1 MREIF
6 SNDPRGG
13 KLIMK
18 NIDKDLF
25 LRNNQLEGTMYVEF
39 KYSSAEKEF
48 WNEDSYYIDSDIF
61 EYLLGV
67 FEKSKEDFSM
77 FGENYFSFEEVD
89 NLINSLKN
97 IDLEGIADKI
107 TKNSFKEDK
116 YIEKIQIINSL
127 ISLIQRLE
135 AWLVKAIELDVI
147 VIILGL

>member
-1 MREIF
+1 
-6 SNDPRGG
+6 
-13 KLIMK
+13 MK

-25 LRNNQLEGTMYVEF
+25 LRKNQLEGTMYVEF

-48 WNEDSYYIDSDIF
+48 WNEDSYYINSDIF

-89 NLINSLKN
+89 NLINCLKK
-97 IDLEGIADKI
+97 IDLEGIADKV

-127 ISLIQRLE
+127 INLVQRLE
-135 AWLVKAIELDVI
+135 AWLVKAIELDVT

>member
-116 YIEKIQIINSL
+116 YIKKIQIINSL

-147 VIILGL
+147 VIILGI

>member
-1 MREIF
+1 
-6 SNDPRGG
+6 
-13 KLIMK
+13 MK
-18 NIDKDLF
+18 NTDNELL
-25 LRNNQLEGTMYVEF
+25 LRKNQLEGTMYVEF

-89 NLINSLKN
+89 NLLNSLKK

-107 TKNSFKEDK
+107 IKNSFKEDK
-116 YIEKIQIINSL
+116 YIEKIQIIKSL
-127 ISLIQRLE
+127 ISLVQRLE

-147 VIILGL
+147 VIILGI

>member
-1 MREIF
+1 
-6 SNDPRGG
+6 
-13 KLIMK
+13 MK
-18 NIDKDLF
+18 NIDNDLF
-25 LRNNQLEGTMYVEF
+25 LRKNQLEGTMYVEF

-48 WNEDSYYIDSDIF
+48 WNEDSYYINSDIF

-77 FGENYFSFEEVD
+77 FGENYFSFEEVN
-89 NLINSLKN
+89 NLINSLKK
-97 IDLEGIADKI
+97 IDLEGIADKVI
-107 TKNSFKEDK
+107 KNSFKEDK

-127 ISLIQRLE
+127 INLVQRLE

>member
-1 MREIF
+1 
-6 SNDPRGG
+6 
-13 KLIMK
+13 MK
-18 NIDKDLF
+18 NIDNDLF
-25 LRNNQLEGTMYVEF
+25 LRKNQLEGTMYVEF

-48 WNEDSYYIDSDIF
+48 WNEDSYYINSDIF

-89 NLINSLKN
+89 NLINNLKN

-127 ISLIQRLE
+127 INLVQRLE
-135 AWLVKAIELDVI
+135 AWLVKAIELDVT

>member
-1 MREIF
+1 
-6 SNDPRGG
+6 
-13 KLIMK
+13 MK

-25 LRNNQLEGTMYVEF
+25 LRKNQLEGTMYVEF

-48 WNEDSYYIDSDIF
+48 WNEDSYYINSDIF

-89 NLINSLKN
+89 NLINCLKK
-97 IDLEGIADKI
+97 IDLEGIADKV

-127 ISLIQRLE
+127 ISLVQRLE
-135 AWLVKAIELDVI
+135 AWLVKALELDVI
-147 VIILGL
+147 VIILGI

>member
-1 MREIF
+1 
-6 SNDPRGG
+6 
-13 KLIMK
+13 MK

-25 LRNNQLEGTMYVEF
+25 LRKNQLEGTMYVEF

-48 WNEDSYYIDSDIF
+48 WNEASYYIDSDIF

-67 FEKSKEDFSM
+67 FEKSKADFSM
-77 FGENYFSFEEVD
+77 FGENYFSVEEVD
-89 NLINSLKN
+89 NLINSLKK

-107 TKNSFKEDK
+107 IKNSFKEDK

-147 VIILGL
+147 VIILGI

>member
-18 NIDKDLF
+18 NIDNDLF
-25 LRNNQLEGTMYVEF
+25 LRKNQLEGTMYVEF

-48 WNEDSYYIDSDIF
+48 WNEDSYYINSDIF

-77 FGENYFSFEEVD
+77 FGENYFSFEEVN
-89 NLINSLKN
+89 NLINSLKK
-97 IDLEGIADKI
+97 IDLEGIADKVI
-107 TKNSFKEDK
+107 KNSFKEDK

-127 ISLIQRLE
+127 INLVQRLE

>member
-1 MREIF
+1 
-6 SNDPRGG
+6 
-13 KLIMK
+13 MK

-25 LRNNQLEGTMYVEF
+25 LRKNQLEGTMYVEF

-127 ISLIQRLE
+127 INLVQRLE

>member
-18 NIDKDLF
+18 NIDNDLF
-25 LRNNQLEGTMYVEF
+25 LRKNQLEGTMYVEF

-48 WNEDSYYIDSDIF
+48 WNEDSYYINSDIF

-89 NLINSLKN
+89 NLINSLKK

-127 ISLIQRLE
+127 INLVQRLE

-147 VIILGL
+147 VIILGI

>member
-89 NLINSLKN
+89 NLINSLKK

>member
-1 MREIF
+1 
-6 SNDPRGG
+6 
-13 KLIMK
+13 MK

-25 LRNNQLEGTMYVEF
+25 LRKNQLEGTMYVEF

-135 AWLVKAIELDVI
+135 AWLVKAIELDVT

>member
-18 NIDKDLF
+18 NIDNDLF
-25 LRNNQLEGTMYVEF
+25 LRKNQLEGTMYVEF

-48 WNEDSYYIDSDIF
+48 WNEDSYYVDNDIF

-77 FGENYFSFEEVD
+77 FGKNYFSVEEVD
-89 NLINSLKN
+89 NLLNCLKK
-97 IDLEGIADKI
+97 IDLEGIADKVI
-107 TKNSFKEDK
+107 KNSFKEDK

>member
-1 MREIF
+1 
-6 SNDPRGG
+6 
-13 KLIMK
+13 MK
-18 NIDKDLF
+18 NIDNDLF
-25 LRNNQLEGTMYVEF
+25 LRKNQLEGTMYVEF

-48 WNEDSYYIDSDIF
+48 WNEDSYYINSDIF
-61 EYLLGV
+61 EYLLGI

-77 FGENYFSFEEVD
+77 FGENYFSFEEVN
-89 NLINSLKN
+89 NLINSLKK
-97 IDLEGIADKI
+97 IELEGIADKVI
-107 TKNSFKEDK
+107 KNSFKEDK

>member
-1 MREIF
+1 
-6 SNDPRGG
+6 
-13 KLIMK
+13 MK
-18 NIDKDLF
+18 NIDNDLF
-25 LRNNQLEGTMYVEF
+25 LRKNQLEGTMYVEF

-48 WNEDSYYIDSDIF
+48 WNEDSYYINSDIF

-77 FGENYFSFEEVD
+77 FGKNYFSVEEVD
-89 NLINSLKN
+89 NLLNCLKK
-97 IDLEGIADKI
+97 IDLEGIADKVI
-107 TKNSFKEDK
+107 KNSFKEDK

>member
-1 MREIF
+1 
-6 SNDPRGG
+6 
-13 KLIMK
+13 MK
-18 NIDKDLF
+18 NIDNDLF
-25 LRNNQLEGTMYVEF
+25 LRKNQLEGTMYVEF

-89 NLINSLKN
+89 NLINSLKK
-97 IDLEGIADKI
+97 IDLEGIADKVI
-107 TKNSFKEDK
+107 KNSIKEDK

-127 ISLIQRLE
+127 INLIQRLE

>member
-1 MREIF
+1 
-6 SNDPRGG
+6 
-13 KLIMK
+13 MK

-25 LRNNQLEGTMYVEF
+25 LRKNQLEGTMYVEF

-89 NLINSLKN
+89 NLLNCLKK

-107 TKNSFKEDK
+107 IKNSFKEDK

>member
-1 MREIF
+1 
-6 SNDPRGG
+6 
-13 KLIMK
+13 MK

-25 LRNNQLEGTMYVEF
+25 LRKNQLEGTIYVEF

-127 ISLIQRLE
+127 INLVQRLE

>member
-25 LRNNQLEGTMYVEF
+25 LRKNQLEGTMYVEF

-48 WNEDSYYIDSDIF
+48 WNEDSYYINSDIF

-147 VIILGL
+147 VIILGI

>member
-18 NIDKDLF
+18 NIDNDLF
-25 LRNNQLEGTMYVEF
+25 LRKNQLEGTMYVEF

-89 NLINSLKN
+89 NLLNCLKK
-97 IDLEGIADKI
+97 IDLEGIADKVI
-107 TKNSFKEDK
+107 KNSFKEDK

>member
-1 MREIF
+1 
-6 SNDPRGG
+6 
-13 KLIMK
+13 MK
-18 NIDKDLF
+18 NIDNDLF
-25 LRNNQLEGTMYVEF
+25 LRKSQLEGTMYVEF

-48 WNEDSYYIDSDIF
+48 WNEDSYYINSDIF

-89 NLINSLKN
+89 NLINCLKK

-127 ISLIQRLE
+127 ISLVQRLE
-135 AWLVKAIELDVI
+135 AWLVKALELDVI
-147 VIILGL
+147 VIILGI

>member
-6 SNDPRGG
+6 SNDTKGG

-18 NIDKDLF
+18 NIDNDLF
-25 LRNNQLEGTMYVEF
+25 LRKNQLEGTMYVEF

-48 WNEDSYYIDSDIF
+48 WNEDSYYINSDIF

-89 NLINSLKN
+89 NLINSLKK

-127 ISLIQRLE
+127 INLVQRLE

-147 VIILGL
+147 VIILGI

>member
-1 MREIF
+1 
-6 SNDPRGG
+6 
-13 KLIMK
+13 MK

-25 LRNNQLEGTMYVEF
+25 LRKNQLEGTMYVEF

-48 WNEDSYYIDSDIF
+48 WNEDSYYINSDIF

-89 NLINSLKN
+89 NLINNLKN

-107 TKNSFKEDK
+107 IKNSFKEDK

-127 ISLIQRLE
+127 INLVQRLE

-147 VIILGL
+147 VIILGI